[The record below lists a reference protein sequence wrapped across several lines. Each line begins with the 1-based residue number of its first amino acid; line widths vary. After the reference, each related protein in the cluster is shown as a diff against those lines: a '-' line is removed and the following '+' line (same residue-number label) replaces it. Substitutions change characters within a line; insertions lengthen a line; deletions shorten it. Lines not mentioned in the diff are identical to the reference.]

1 MLLDPNSIQLSAQYS
16 ATGFDLII
24 ALGLLVLA
32 TIIILDGRKRS

>member
-16 ATGFDLII
+16 ANGLEVLG

>member
-16 ATGFDLII
+16 ANGFDIFA

-32 TIIILDGRKRS
+32 TIIILDGRRR